1 MSEINID
8 KLNIE
13 VSASAEKASSNID
26 KLTESLKKLGSAI
39 PRVKGLEE
47 LSRKLGEIASN
58 SSMIGLAAAN
68 VAKMADSLKALN
80 SVKLNVTNIT
90 NGIKKL
96 RESMSS
102 GLPEIGSMSDKIT
115 DFVSAVTPLASMPKI
130 SLGTLVKNL
139 SDLGPAVAAVNSSD
153 MGKFMSNMAVFTGSV
168 SELSGIKGGGFGTII
183 KGLKDI
189 PSISETFDTGVLAD
203 FAAHIREVV
212 AALEPLLI
220 AVNENQAGLVALNDI
235 INANIRSS
243 GNMASAN
250 AAAAKSFTSIRVSV
264 KSFAQGISST
274 IAKVTALYF
283 GMRRFVTLM
292 SEALQSSNEYVE
304 NLNLFTVT
312 MGKGADEAYR
322 YAQRVNELLGI
333 DVSAFI
339 RYQGV
344 FQQIVSGFGV
354 VDEKA
359 QLMSKNLTQI
369 GYDISSFYNEDIETA
384 MQKVQSGIAGELE
397 PLNVAA

>member
-189 PSISETFDTGVLAD
+189 PSISETFDTGTLSD

-220 AVNENQAGLVALNDI
+220 AVNENQAGLVALNNI

-354 VDEKA
+354 VNEKA